1 MDPRVEQ
8 LHKEIQDLA
17 AEVVDKADM
26 PLDRVEAIEAEI
38 ATKSAALDK
47 LLADI
52 QSSKVEAQLAELDS
66 RFKAFA
72 RSESRSKAAAILA
85 GAGASEG
92 VKSVGKYSEVNFLS
106 ALVGRRR
113 GDQDAQEFI
122 KAVLGTS
129 DATGQA
135 IVPNNFVSRLVDQI
149 ALVNPYRKLFNV
161 TNGVTG
167 AGVDIPYEV
176 DAITAALV
184 QGAYGSNKEVRDFG
198 FTQATATLYTI
209 AQIAD
214 IGNQLLRQSNG
225 AAENA
230 ARRRLAGSIGMKEA
244 QWINNGSGS
253 SQPLGILQA
262 FMNYGDVAAF
272 KTALNSESRAA
283 AIGRGIGALEAR
295 GVMADNLVV
304 LMHPTDFW
312 ELATE
317 TLGSSGSGGWVYDPA
332 TGAAGNPPITSTWGV
347 PIVRDPNWPSTY
359 VGTAV
364 IIDKTAPDIFTGQEY
379 RIDVSSEAGNRFD
392 QNITGFRAEEEFGFN
407 ALPVIATGRAHK
419 VTGI

>member
-1 MDPRVEQ
+1 M
-8 LHKEIQDLA
+8 DLA
-17 AEVVDKADM
+17 AEVQDKDDM
-26 PLDRVEAIEAEI
+26 PLDRVDAIEAEI
-38 ATKSAALDK
+38 EIKSAALDK
-47 LLADI
+47 IIAEDRQAKVEKQLADMD
-52 QSSKVEAQLAELDS
+52 E

-72 RSESRSKAAAILA
+72 RTGAREKASAILR
-85 GAGASEG
+85 GASTEPTG
-92 VKSVGKYSEVNFLS
+92 VKSIGPYNEVNFLAS
-106 ALVGRRR
+106 LVAKR
-113 GDQDAQEFI
+113 GGDRDAQEFV

-135 IVPNNFVSRLVDQI
+135 IVPNNFVSRLVEQI
-149 ALVNPYRKLFNV
+149 ALVNPYRRYFNV
-161 TNGVTG
+161 TTGVTG

-184 QGAYGSNKEVRDFG
+184 QGAYGSNKDVRDFG
-198 FTQATATLYTI
+198 FTQATATMYTI

-230 ARRRLAGSIGMKEA
+230 ARRRLAGAIGMKEA

-253 SQPLGILQA
+253 SQPLGMLQA
-262 FMNYGDVAAF
+262 FMNYGDIATF

-295 GVMADNLVV
+295 GVMSDNLVV
-304 LMHPTDFW
+304 FMHPTDFW

-347 PIVRDPNWPSTY
+347 PIARDPNWPSAY
-359 VGTAV
+359 IGTAV
-364 IIDKTAPDIFTGQEY
+364 IVDKTAPDIFTGQEY
-379 RIDVSSEAGNRFD
+379 RIDVSSEAGSRFD

-407 ALPVIATGRAHK
+407 FLPVVATGRAQK

>member
-1 MDPRVEQ
+1 M
-8 LHKEIQDLA
+8 DLA
-17 AEVVDKADM
+17 AEVQDKDDM
-26 PLDRVEAIEAEI
+26 PLDRVNQIETEI
-38 ATKSAALDK
+38 EVKSAALDK
-47 LLADI
+47 LIAEN
-52 QSSKVEAQLAELDS
+52 QQAKVEKQLAELDE

-72 RSESRSKAAAILA
+72 RTGARDKAAAILA
-85 GAGASEG
+85 GAGSAETG
-92 VKSVGKYSEVNFLS
+92 VKSVGPYNETNWLAS
-106 ALVGRRR
+106 LVAKRS
-113 GDQDAQEFI
+113 GDRDAQEFV

-135 IVPNNFVSRLVDQI
+135 IVPNNFVSRLVEQI
-149 ALVNPYRKLFNV
+149 ALVNPYRRYFNV
-161 TNGVTG
+161 TTGVTG

-184 QGAYGSNKEVRDFG
+184 QGAYGSNKDVRDFG

-214 IGNQLLRQSNG
+214 VGNQLLRQSNG

-230 ARRRLAGSIGMKEA
+230 ARRRLAGSIGMREA

-253 SQPLGILQA
+253 SQPLGLLQA
-262 FMNYGDVAAF
+262 FMSYGDVAAF

-295 GVMADNLVV
+295 GVMSDNLVV
-304 LMHPTDFW
+304 FMHPTDFW

-347 PIVRDPNWPSTY
+347 PIARDPNWPSAY

-364 IIDKTAPDIFTGQEY
+364 IVDRTAPDIFTGDEY
-379 RIDVSSEAGNRFD
+379 RVDVSSEAGNRFD

-407 ALPVIATGRAHK
+407 ALPVIATGRAQK

>member
-1 MDPRVEQ
+1 M
-8 LHKEIQDLA
+8 DLA
-17 AEVVDKADM
+17 SEVQDKEDM
-26 PLDRVEAIEAEI
+26 PLDRVTAIEAEI
-38 ATKSAALDK
+38 EVKSAALDK
-47 LLADI
+47 LMADM
-52 QSSKVEAQLAELDS
+52 QQAKVEKQLEDLND

-72 RSESRSKAAAILA
+72 RGESRSKAQAILA
-85 GAGASEG
+85 GAGAHDDSI
-92 VKSVGKYSEVNFLS
+92 KSVGKYSEINFLQ

-113 GDQDAQEFI
+113 GDTDAQEFV

-135 IVPNNFVSRLVDQI
+135 IVPNNFVSRLVEQI
-149 ALVNPYRKLFNV
+149 ALVNPYRRLFNV
-161 TNGVTG
+161 TTGVNG

-184 QGAYGSNKEVRDFG
+184 QGAYGSNKDVRDFG

-230 ARRRLAGSIGMKEA
+230 ARRRLAGSIGIKEA
-244 QWINNGSGS
+244 QWVNNGSGS

-262 FMNYGDVAAF
+262 FLSYGDVAAF
-272 KTALNSESRAA
+272 KTALSSESRAA

-295 GVMADNLVV
+295 GVMAENLVCV
-304 LMHPTDFW
+304 MHPTDFW

-347 PIVRDPNWPSTY
+347 QIVRDPNWPSTY

-364 IIDKTAPDIFTGQEY
+364 LIDRTAPDIFTGTEY

-392 QNITGFRAEEEFGFN
+392 QNITGFRAEEEFAFN
-407 ALPVIATGRAHK
+407 ALPVIATGRAQK